1 MRRREE
7 EAENPTSARLCEQG
21 SIYITLQCA
30 ADSPVSCLWKRMLLQ
45 RKGHSC
51 FGSVKHGWALAMQGD
66 SGAGAKIPGGATL
79 VFDVELVSID

>member
-1 MRRREE
+1 
-7 EAENPTSARLCEQG
+7 
-21 SIYITLQCA
+21 
-30 ADSPVSCLWKRMLLQ
+30 MLLQ